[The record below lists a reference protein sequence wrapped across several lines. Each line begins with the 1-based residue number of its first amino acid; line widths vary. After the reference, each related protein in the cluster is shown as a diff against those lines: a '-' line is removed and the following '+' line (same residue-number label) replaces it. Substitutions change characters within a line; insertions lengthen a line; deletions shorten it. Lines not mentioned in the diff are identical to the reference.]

1 MSKHFI
7 GVGLPKLLS
16 TARHVHEMFSN
27 VPGFRGIADAVNMY
41 VPGKAACVLGTL
53 CVGLFFSNDLSTEQC
68 QVMADK
74 NVRKSQDTVASR
86 RQASCA
92 GRFTISNRR
101 KALSVRS
108 LLVPNLTCSTKS
120 MPRDSGS
127 PSKSEVTRMPSES
140 CKIRA

>member
-1 MSKHFI
+1 MPKHFI

-16 TARHVHEMFSN
+16 TARHVHEQFSN

-41 VPGKAACVLGTL
+41 VPGKALAYLLGNL

-74 NVRKSQDTVASR
+74 NVRKSQDSVASR

-101 KALSVRS
+101 S
-108 LLVPNLTCSTKS
+108 LAVSDHSWFL
-120 MPRDSGS
+120 
-127 PSKSEVTRMPSES
+127 
-140 CKIRA
+140 I